1 MSVKKN
7 INMKY
12 KIQIK
17 ILEKILNV
25 NVVLKKVNSVKSAQ
39 EKKLR
44 IMVEKILKRVI
55 KLVNKI

>member
-1 MSVKKN
+1 
-7 INMKY
+7 MKY

>member
-1 MSVKKN
+1 VFVKKN

-12 KIQIK
+12 KIPIK

-39 EKKLR
+39 EKKL
-44 IMVEKILKRVI
+44 
-55 KLVNKI
+55 